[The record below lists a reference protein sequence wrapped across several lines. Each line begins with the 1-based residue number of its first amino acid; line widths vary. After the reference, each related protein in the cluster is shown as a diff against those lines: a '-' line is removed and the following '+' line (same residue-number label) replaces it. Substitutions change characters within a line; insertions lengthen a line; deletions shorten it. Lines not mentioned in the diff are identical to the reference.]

1 MKKIVTTL
9 AVALAASSA
18 FAGGLLT
25 TTNQNAHSLRFFA
38 QDADINLTSLYANPA
53 GSAFL
58 NKGWHI
64 SASAMTAMQSRT
76 IQSTF
81 PLFVLNQNNNSAT
94 HTFKGE
100 AFAPVVPSFDFA
112 YVQDKWTISARFGVV
127 AGGGTCEFEDGLGS
141 LEALTI
147 KNGIAGIANAWAN
160 TMLPTGMTVAQ
171 ATAMGYMQQG
181 MSQEAAMA
189 QVQKDAAAFG
199 QQNFKGYTVNPYMK
213 GTQNYFGF
221 QVGGTYKFLEN
232 LSAYV
237 GLRGVYATC
246 AYVGGI
252 DGVSVNG
259 QDAPGMSLDCQQSG
273 FGITPIIGIH
283 YRPIKGLE
291 LAAKY
296 EFQTKINLTN
306 TTTPESA
313 AVTEVLP
320 LYKDGN
326 KVRTDMPALLNI
338 GAQYRPIENV
348 KIAASWRYY
357 FDKSATKDGYVD
369 GEKINMNDLLDNNT
383 MEFLASAEWKFCKW
397 VAASFSWQN
406 TSYGLSD
413 AYMSDTDFNLSSNSI
428 GAGLRIYPC
437 SFMNIDLGYMHTFY
451 KDRAVTDANGIN
463 NLYSRTNDVVGVGLN
478 FAF

>member
-1 MKKIVTTL
+1 MKKIVTSL
-9 AVALAASSA
+9 AVALAATSA

-53 GSAFL
+53 GQAFL

-64 SASAMTAMQSRT
+64 SASAMTAMQTRSIAT
-76 IQSTF
+76 TF
-81 PLFVLNQNNNSAT
+81 PLYAFKDGQAT
-94 HTFKGE
+94 HNFKGE

-112 YVQDKWTISARFGVV
+112 YVQDKWSVSARFGVA
-127 AGGGTCEFEDGLGS
+127 AGGGTCEFNDGLGS
-141 LEALTI
+141 LEAVASSMIYTGVVPSLS
-147 KNGIAGIANAWAN
+147 AGLGQMGVPAEQIPAMVNQLFRYDLQSS
-160 TMLPTGMTVAQ
+160 MTG
-171 ATAMGYMQQG
+171 
-181 MSQEAAMA
+181 
-189 QVQKDAAAFG
+189 K
-199 QQNFKGYTVNPYMK
+199 
-213 GTQNYFGF
+213 QNYFGL
-221 QVGGTYKFLEN
+221 QIGGTYKILDN

-237 GLRGVYATC
+237 GVRGIYATC
-246 AYVGGI
+246 GYVGGI
-252 DGVSVNG
+252 ENMRYSVDGG
-259 QDAPGMSLDCQQSG
+259 QTYSPAAANINLDCQQSG

-296 EFQTKINLTN
+296 EFQTKISLKN
-306 TTTPESA
+306 TTTPESVA
-313 AVTEVLP
+313 ATSLLP
-320 LYKDGN
+320 LYADGN

-357 FDKSATKDGYVD
+357 FDKCATKDGYAD
-369 GEKINMNDLLDNNT
+369 GEKINMNDLLNNNT

-451 KDRAVTDANGIN
+451 KDRTVVTEETMMS
-463 NLYSRTNDVVGVGLN
+463 NLYSRTNDVVGLGLN
-478 FAF
+478 FSF

>member
-1 MKKIVTTL
+1 MCYLCTRFYTNNVKNMKKIVISL
-9 AVALAASSA
+9 AVALAATSA

-76 IQSTF
+76 INTTF
-81 PLFVLNQNNNSAT
+81 PLYAFKDGKAT
-94 HTFKGE
+94 HEFKGE
-100 AFAPVVPSFDFA
+100 AFAPVVPSVDFA
-112 YVQDKWTISARFGVV
+112 YVADKWSVSARFGVV
-127 AGGGTCEFEDGLGS
+127 AGGGTCEFENGLGS
-141 LEALTI
+141 LEGVASNLIYTSVVPVLS
-147 KNGIAGIANAWAN
+147 NGLGQAGVPAEMIPGMVNQLFRYDLKSS
-160 TMLPTGMTVAQ
+160 MTG
-171 ATAMGYMQQG
+171 
-181 MSQEAAMA
+181 
-189 QVQKDAAAFG
+189 K
-199 QQNFKGYTVNPYMK
+199 
-213 GTQNYFGF
+213 QNYFGF
-221 QVGGTYKFLEN
+221 QVGGTYKIIDN

-237 GLRGVYATC
+237 GVRGVYATC
-246 AYVGGI
+246 GYTGGI
-252 DGVSVNG
+252 EDMRYSIDGG
-259 QDAPGMSLDCQQSG
+259 QNYTAAAPNILLDCQQSG
-273 FGITPIIGIH
+273 FGVTPIIGIH

-296 EFQTKINLTN
+296 EFQTKISLKN

-313 AVTEVLP
+313 VATGLLP
-320 LYKDGN
+320 LYRDGN

-348 KIAASWRYY
+348 KVAASWRYY
-357 FDKSATKDGYVD
+357 FDKSATKDGYV
-369 GEKINMNDLLDNNT
+369 GGQKVNMNDLLDGNT

-451 KDRAVTDANGIN
+451 KDRTVTTEATKMT

>member
-1 MKKIVTTL
+1 MKKIVISL
-9 AVALAASSA
+9 AAALAATTA

-53 GSAFL
+53 GQAFL

-64 SASAMTAMQSRT
+64 SASAMTAMQSRSIAT
-76 IQSTF
+76 TF
-81 PLFVLNQNNNSAT
+81 PLYAFKDGQTT
-94 HTFKGE
+94 HNFKGN

-112 YVQDKWTISARFGVV
+112 YVQDKWSVSAHFGVV
-127 AGGGTCEFEDGLGS
+127 AGGGTCEFENGLGS
-141 LEALTI
+141 LEGVASKMIRDGVKANLPDQLALMGVPDDAI
-147 KNGIAGIANAWAN
+147 
-160 TMLPTGMTVAQ
+160 PGM
-171 ATAMGYMQQG
+171 
-181 MSQEAAMA
+181 
-189 QVQKDAAAFG
+189 VQNIMTNQFRYNL
-199 QQNFKGYTVNPYMK
+199 QSSMT

-221 QVGGTYKFLEN
+221 QVGGTYKIIDN

-237 GLRGVYATC
+237 GVRGVYATC
-246 AYVGGI
+246 GYTGGI
-252 DGVSVNG
+252 ENMKYSVDGG
-259 QDAPGMSLDCQQSG
+259 QNYSALPAPKSSNIALDCQQSG
-273 FGITPIIGIH
+273 FGVTPIIGIH

-291 LAAKY
+291 IAAKY
-296 EFQTKINLTN
+296 EFMTKINLTN
-306 TTTPESA
+306 KTTPESA
-313 AVTEVLP
+313 VATSLLP

-348 KIAASWRYY
+348 KVAASWRYY
-357 FDKSATKDGYVD
+357 FDKGATKDGYVN
-369 GEKINMNDLLDNNT
+369 GEKVNMNDLIDNNT

-397 VAASFSWQN
+397 VAASLSWQN

-428 GAGLRIYPC
+428 GGGFRIYPC
-437 SFMNIDLGYMHTFY
+437 KLLTIDLGYMHTFY
-451 KDRAVTDANGIN
+451 QDRTVTSEATKMT

>member
-1 MKKIVTTL
+1 MKKIVTSL
-9 AVALAASSA
+9 AIAMAATSA

-25 TTNQNAHSLRFFA
+25 TTNQNAHSLRFFS
-38 QDADINLTSLYANPA
+38 QEADINLTSLYANPA
-53 GSAFL
+53 GQAFL

-64 SASAMTAMQSRT
+64 SASSMTAIQTRN

-81 PLFVLNQNNNSAT
+81 PLFALKDGNQT
-94 HTFKGE
+94 HNFEGK

-112 YVQDKWTISARFGVV
+112 YVQDKWSVSARFGVV
-127 AGGGTCEFEDGLGS
+127 AGGGTCEFENGLGS

-147 KNGIAGIANAWAN
+147 KNGITAIAEQWAQVY
-160 TMLPTGMTVAQ
+160 GQSTVI
-171 ATAMGYMQQG
+171 GYMQQG
-181 MSQEAAMA
+181 MSQADAMA
-189 QVQKDAAAFG
+189 KMSQDAAAFG
-199 QQNFKGYTVNPYMK
+199 QQNFKAYTVNPYMK
-213 GTQNYFGF
+213 GKQNYFGF
-221 QVGGTYKFLEN
+221 QVGGTYKFLDN

-259 QDAPGMSLDCQQSG
+259 QAASGMSLDCQQQG
-273 FGITPIIGIH
+273 FGITPIIGVH

-296 EFQTKINLTN
+296 EFQTKINLKN

-320 LYKDGN
+320 LYKDGQN
-326 KVRTDMPALLNI
+326 VRTDMPGLLTI
-338 GAQYRPIENV
+338 GAQYRPIENLKV
-348 KIAASWRYY
+348 AASWRYY
-357 FDKSATKDGYVD
+357 FDKSATKDGYVNNQ
-369 GEKINMNDLLDNNT
+369 KVNMNDLVDNNT
-383 MEFLASAEWKFCKW
+383 QEFLASVEYKFCKW

-406 TSYGLSD
+406 TSFGLSD
-413 AYMSDTDFNLSSNSI
+413 AYMSDTDFTLSSNSI
-428 GAGLRIYPC
+428 GGGLRIYPC
-437 SFMNIDLGYMHTFY
+437 KLLNIDLGYMHTFY
-451 KDRAVTDANGIN
+451 QNRELTDANGIQNKFSRN
-463 NLYSRTNDVVGVGLN
+463 NNAFGIGLN

>member
-1 MKKIVTTL
+1 MKKIVTSL
-9 AVALAASSA
+9 AIAMAATSA

-25 TTNQNAHSLRFFA
+25 TTNQNAHSLRFFS
-38 QDADINLTSLYANPA
+38 QEADINLTSLYANPA
-53 GSAFL
+53 GQAFL

-64 SASAMTAMQSRT
+64 SASSMTAIQTRN

-81 PLFVLNQNNNSAT
+81 SLFALKDGKAT
-94 HTFKGE
+94 HEFQGK
-100 AFAPVVPSFDFA
+100 AFAPVVPSIDFA
-112 YVQDKWTISARFGVV
+112 YVQDKWSVSARFGVV

-147 KNGIAGIANAWAN
+147 KNGITGIANMWAN
-160 TMLPTGMTVAQ
+160 APYANGMTVGQ
-171 ATAMGYMQQG
+171 ATVMGYMQQG
-181 MSQEAAMA
+181 MSQADAMA
-189 QVQKDAAAFG
+189 KMQQDAAAYG

-213 GTQNYFGF
+213 GKQNYFGF
-221 QVGGTYKFLEN
+221 QVGGTYKFVDN

-259 QDAPGMSLDCQQSG
+259 QAAPGMSLDCQQQG
-273 FGITPIIGIH
+273 FGITPIIGVH

-296 EFQTKINLTN
+296 EFQTKINLKN

-320 LYKDGN
+320 LYKDGQN
-326 KVRTDMPALLNI
+326 VRTDMPGLLTI
-338 GAQYRPIENV
+338 GAQYRPIENLKV
-348 KIAASWRYY
+348 AASWRYY
-357 FDKSATKDGYVD
+357 FDKSATKDGYVNNQ
-369 GEKINMNDLLDNNT
+369 KVNMNDLVDNNT
-383 MEFLASAEWKFCKW
+383 QEFLASVEYKFCKW

-406 TSYGLSD
+406 TSFGLSD
-413 AYMSDTDFNLSSNSI
+413 AYMSDTDFTLSSNSI
-428 GAGLRIYPC
+428 GGGLRIYPC
-437 SFMNIDLGYMHTFY
+437 KLLNIDLGYMHTFY
-451 KDRAVTDANGIN
+451 QNRELTDANGIQNKFSRN
-463 NLYSRTNDVVGVGLN
+463 NNAFGIGLN

>member
-1 MKKIVTTL
+1 M
-9 AVALAASSA
+9 AVALAATSA

-53 GSAFL
+53 GQAFL

-64 SASAMTAMQSRT
+64 SASAMTAMQTRSIAT
-76 IQSTF
+76 TF
-81 PLFVLNQNNNSAT
+81 PLYAFKDGQTT
-94 HTFKGE
+94 HNFKGE

-112 YVQDKWTISARFGVV
+112 YVQDKWSVSARFGVA
-127 AGGGTCEFEDGLGS
+127 AGGGTCEFNNGLGS
-141 LEALTI
+141 LEAVASSMI
-147 KNGIAGIANAWAN
+147 Y
-160 TMLPTGMTVAQ
+160 TGVVPSLSASLGQMGVPAEQIPAMVNQLYRYDLQSSMT
-171 ATAMGYMQQG
+171 G
-181 MSQEAAMA
+181 
-189 QVQKDAAAFG
+189 K
-199 QQNFKGYTVNPYMK
+199 
-213 GTQNYFGF
+213 QNYFGL
-221 QVGGTYKFLEN
+221 QIGGTYKILDN
-232 LSAYV
+232 LSAYIGV
-237 GLRGVYATC
+237 RGIYATC
-246 AYVGGI
+246 GYVGGI
-252 DGVSVNG
+252 ENMRYSVDGG
-259 QDAPGMSLDCQQSG
+259 QSFNAAAPNINLDCQQSG

-296 EFQTKINLTN
+296 EFQTKISLKN

-313 AVTEVLP
+313 VATSLLP
-320 LYKDGN
+320 LYADGN

-348 KIAASWRYY
+348 KVAASWRYY
-357 FDKSATKDGYVD
+357 FDKCATKDGFAD

-451 KDRAVTDANGIN
+451 KDRTVVTEETMMS
-463 NLYSRTNDVVGVGLN
+463 NLYSRTNDVVGLGLN
-478 FAF
+478 FSF

>member
-1 MKKIVTTL
+1 MATT
-9 AVALAASSA
+9 SA

-25 TTNQNAHSLRFFA
+25 TTNQNAHSLRFFS
-38 QDADINLTSLYANPA
+38 QEADINLTSLYANPA
-53 GSAFL
+53 GQAFL

-64 SASAMTAMQSRT
+64 SASSMTAIQTRN

-81 PLFVLNQNNNSAT
+81 PLFALKEGIQT
-94 HTFKGE
+94 HNFEGK

-112 YVQDKWTISARFGVV
+112 YVQDKWSVSARFGVV
-127 AGGGTCEFEDGLGS
+127 AGGGTCEFENGLGS

-147 KNGIAGIANAWAN
+147 KNGITAIAEQWAQVY
-160 TMLPTGMTVAQ
+160 GQ
-171 ATAMGYMQQG
+171 ATVIGYMQQG
-181 MSQEAAMA
+181 MSQADAMA
-189 QVQKDAAAFG
+189 KMSQDAAAFG
-199 QQNFKGYTVNPYMK
+199 QQNFKAYTVNPYMK
-213 GTQNYFGF
+213 GKQNYFGF
-221 QVGGTYKFLEN
+221 QVGGTYKFLDN

-259 QDAPGMSLDCQQSG
+259 QAASGMSLDCQQQG
-273 FGITPIIGIH
+273 FGITPIIGVH

-296 EFQTKINLTN
+296 EFQTKINLKN

-320 LYKDGN
+320 LYKDGQN
-326 KVRTDMPALLNI
+326 VRTDMPGLLTI
-338 GAQYRPIENV
+338 GAQYRPIENLKV
-348 KIAASWRYY
+348 AASWRYY
-357 FDKSATKDGYVD
+357 FDKSATKDGYVNNQ
-369 GEKINMNDLLDNNT
+369 KVNMNDLVDNNT
-383 MEFLASAEWKFCKW
+383 QEFLASVEYKFCKW

-406 TSYGLSD
+406 TSFGLSD
-413 AYMSDTDFNLSSNSI
+413 AYMSDTDFTLSSNSI
-428 GAGLRIYPC
+428 GGGLRIYPC
-437 SFMNIDLGYMHTFY
+437 KLLNIDLGYMHTFY
-451 KDRAVTDANGIN
+451 QDRNVPNEAGVNT
-463 NLYSRTNDVVGVGLN
+463 YSRNNNAFGIGLN